1 MYLHNLLGITQTISH
16 LKPCDDDDDLRTNV
30 LCLLH
35 PERDAGGAR
44 LMSHWGKPNL
54 DLKREK
60 AIANGCQVADVAAV
74 DVADAAAA
82 AAGCQQMIIT

>member
-16 LKPCDDDDDLRTNV
+16 LKPCDDDLRTNV
-30 LCLLH
+30 LCLLYS
-35 PERDAGGAR
+35 ERDAGGAR
-44 LMSHWGKPNL
+44 LMSNWGKPNL

-74 DVADAAAA
+74 DVAVAAA

>member
-16 LKPCDDDDDLRTNV
+16 LKPCDDDDDDLRTNV
-30 LCLLH
+30 LCLLYS
-35 PERDAGGAR
+35 ERDAGGAR
-44 LMSHWGKPNL
+44 LMSNWGKPNL

-60 AIANGCQVADVAAV
+60 AIANGCQVADVATV
-74 DVADAAAA
+74 DVAAA

>member
-16 LKPCDDDDDLRTNV
+16 LKPCDDDDDDDLRTNV
-30 LCLLH
+30 LCLVYS
-35 PERDAGGAR
+35 ERDAGGAR
-44 LMSHWGKPNL
+44 LMSNWGKPNL

-60 AIANGCQVADVAAV
+60 AMANGCQVADVAAV
-74 DVADAAAA
+74 DVAAV

>member
-30 LCLLH
+30 FCLLH
-35 PERDAGGAR
+35 SERDAGGAR
-44 LMSHWGKPNL
+44 LMSNWGKPNL

-60 AIANGCQVADVAAV
+60 AIANGCQVADVATV
-74 DVADAAAA
+74 DVAAA

>member
-30 LCLLH
+30 LS
-35 PERDAGGAR
+35 ERDAGGAR
-44 LMSHWGKPNL
+44 LMSNWGKPNL

-60 AIANGCQVADVAAV
+60 AIANGCQVTDVAAV
-74 DVADAAAA
+74 DVAAA